1 MSGKKTFLLGPG
13 FIGWVVLDLL
23 IKENYE
29 VTALVR
35 RKEHGEALEKHG
47 AKVVYGQ
54 LHDHDT
60 IAQNTASSDIVFHT
74 ATADDMPSVKAILD
88 GVQQRAK
95 KGQNTIYIHTSGT
108 SLLADGAAGKFKSD
122 KIYSDKDRAQVD
134 SLPDDAPHRSIDLE
148 IVRVQKELGDKAKIA
163 IMAPPL
169 IYGYNEWEDRLSIQ
183 IPSLTKFA
191 IKHGY
196 AGHVNEGL
204 SIWSTIHVNDLG
216 RAYMTLLV
224 SLQHS

>member
-1 MSGKKTFLLGPG
+1 MTGKKTFLVGPG

-23 IKENYE
+23 IKENYD

-54 LHDHDT
+54 LHDHDI
-60 IAQNTASSDIVFHT
+60 IAENTASSDVVFHT

-95 KGQNTIYIHTSGT
+95 QGKNTIYIHTSGT
-108 SLLADGAAGKFKSD
+108 SLLADGAAGNFKSD
-122 KIYSDKDRAQVD
+122 KVYSDKNRSQID

-148 IVRVQKELGDKAKIA
+148 IVRIQKELGDDAKIA
-163 IMAPPL
+163 IVAPPL
-169 IYGYNEWEDRLSIQ
+169 IYGYNKWNDRLSIQ

-196 AGHVNEGL
+196 AGHVNQGL
-204 SIWSTIHVNDLG
+204 SVWSVVHVNDLG
-216 RAYMTLLV
+216 RAYMTILV
-224 SLQHS
+224 CQR